1 MPTIKGH
8 TIRFLPKKAT
18 STDGRIHI
26 VAEIVGFDYPDRLAI
41 ARISAQDQTSVVA
54 KLVDRHPG
62 QATQKLE
69 FFEELEPRSSPDAL
83 QDFADRY
90 IEQPT
95 QEF

>member
-1 MPTIKGH
+1 MPVIKGY
-8 TIRFLPKKAT
+8 TIGFLPKKAT
-18 STDGRIHI
+18 STDSRIHI
-26 VAEIVGFDYPDRLAI
+26 VSEILGFDFPDRLAL

-69 FFEELEPRSSPDAL
+69 FFEDLEPRSSPEAL

-90 IEQPT
+90 IQEQE
-95 QEF
+95 EF